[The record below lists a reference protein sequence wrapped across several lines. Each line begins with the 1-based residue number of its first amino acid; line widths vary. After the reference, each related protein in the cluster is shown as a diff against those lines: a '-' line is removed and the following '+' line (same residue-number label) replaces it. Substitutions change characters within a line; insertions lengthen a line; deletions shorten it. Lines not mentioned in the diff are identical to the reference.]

1 MDEEPYDPSKKK
13 PRAITSG
20 SEPEAEQEPGTDE
33 EAGESEAEEAD
44 DPASD
49 DEAAA

>member
-1 MDEEPYDPSKKK
+1 M
-13 PRAITSG
+13 
-20 SEPEAEQEPGTDE
+20 EQEPGTDE
-33 EAGESEAEEAD
+33 EEGEPDAEEAD